1 MASFVRGSERYT
13 KAPPLPP
20 LREGD
25 RLDQPTFHERYEAMP
40 EHVRAELIGGVV
52 YMASPQKLPHSFGSP
67 LVTYWL
73 YAYRVATPGI
83 GALANPTDIM
93 GPQSE
98 PQPDD
103 CLIIMPEY
111 GGQVRFNEKQYLTGS
126 PELIVE
132 TSWATEALDLNQKKH
147 DYEQAR
153 VREYVV
159 VALRSQNV
167 FWFIRRPGKFAAMKA
182 GKDGIFRSRIL
193 PGLWLDPAALLE
205 LDPARVMAVL
215 QEGLASKEH
224 AAFVAKLAAR
234 NRKHR
239 TK

>member
-13 KAPPLPP
+13 KAPPIPP

-52 YMASPQKLPHSFGSP
+52 YMASPRKLPHSFSSA
-67 LVTYWL
+67 LVTHWL
-73 YAYRVATPGI
+73 CGYRVATPGTGI
-83 GALANPTDIM
+83 LRDPTDIL
-93 GPQSE
+93 GPHSE

-103 CLIIMPEY
+103 CLIIMPEC
-111 GGQVRFNEKQYLTGS
+111 GGQVRFNEKQYLTGP

-132 TSWATEALDLNQKKH
+132 TAWATEKLDLNEKKS
-147 DYEQAR
+147 DYEQAL

-159 VALRSQNV
+159 VALRSQKV
-167 FWFIRRPGKFAAMKA
+167 LWFTRRAGKFVAMKP
-182 GKDGIFRSRIL
+182 GKDGIFRSRVFS
-193 PGLWLDPAALLE
+193 GLWLDPDALLHG
-205 LDPARVMAVL
+205 DYTRVLAVL
-215 QEGLASKEH
+215 QEGLNSKEH

-234 NRKHR
+234 KRKR
-239 TK
+239 RAK